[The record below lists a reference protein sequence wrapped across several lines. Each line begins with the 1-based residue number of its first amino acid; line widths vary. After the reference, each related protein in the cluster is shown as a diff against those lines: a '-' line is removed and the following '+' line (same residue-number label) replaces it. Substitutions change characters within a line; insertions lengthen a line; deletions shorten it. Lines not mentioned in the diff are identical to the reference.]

1 MKRRVRMIIQYD
13 GTNYEGWQRQ
23 LTGMDIQQ
31 IMEEELF
38 KLTGHEC
45 VLNASGRTDSGVHA
59 LAQVAHFDTDCRIPA
74 EKFAFALN
82 TGLPRDIRAVYSDEA
97 PQGFHARFDVKRK
110 HYRYAVKNTRHDC
123 PFTRNYAL
131 HYHWKLDMAKLN
143 EAAAMFLG
151 EHDFKAFMAVG
162 VKPKSTVRTIYSSEW
177 KEENGLLVFNVAGSG
192 FLYNMVRIMVGTM
205 LQYGQNRNT
214 DGIRLAL
221 ETGKRD
227 YAGPTAPAHGLT
239 LARVQYDGFDTA
251 DIVKP

>member
-1 MKRRVRMIIQYD
+1 MRRIRLIIEYD
-13 GTNYEGWQRQ
+13 GTNYVGWQIQPNGVSVQEVLERELSA
-23 LTGMDIQQ
+23 LT
-31 IMEEELF
+31 
-38 KLTGHEC
+38 HEN
-45 VLNASGRTDSGVHA
+45 VRVSGSGRTDSGVHA
-59 LAQVAHFDTDCRIPA
+59 LAQVVHFDTCSRIPA
-74 EKFAFALN
+74 DKFPYALN
-82 TGLPRDIRAVYSDEA
+82 VKLPPDIRVLYGDE
-97 PQGFHARFDVKRK
+97 PENQGFHARFDVRRK
-110 HYRYAVKNTRHDC
+110 HYRYTVYNAPHASAFFRDT
-123 PFTRNYAL
+123 AL
-131 HYHWKLDMAKLN
+131 HVHKKLDLESMQN
-143 EAAAMFLG
+143 AARDILG

-192 FLYNMVRIMVGTM
+192 FLYNMVRIMVGAM